1 MKASALL
8 LAGALVLGACAGTTN
23 HVAITNDV
31 AVSITPATDDLPFDP
46 RGARLRSATEQ
57 LSRIAGHPVAFQ
69 FDAAVVSAVRPD
81 FERQLID
88 AIEQVARSLT
98 AWKEAEP
105 SAFPRT
111 ANALRKIECRY
122 RATAKIPSATFDASS
137 GVMAIDLG
145 AHPASLVPRDVFY
158 EAMATED
165 DVYRDSVLGT
175 SDVDSIPASER
186 RMYFEY
192 ITRTRP
198 GWGSLY
204 ERRFRERLKGLSPA
218 DALAQSPHADVV
230 ARVVRLHDLSKR
242 SDPELATKA
251 RAWLFDQLYSFF
263 HNAYRQKE
271 LAEVATG
278 TPFRNAEAAYGR
290 FLAAEVPSATD
301 KERLATARYAFDTAA
316 PQAYPTFD
324 RFAFGLG
331 VVDAWFA
338 AGMPQTTRADDPRS
352 QLFDEVVCPS
362 VRTASGEH
370 TRDRSCSS
378 MHTGWLGFA
387 TSTADGQKKLARALD
402 ARNDATLADQVLYT
416 VRHSS
421 SARRGET
428 DPFLEVFHALDPKLR
443 SWRAA
448 VDLLASERHGQDEA
462 EAARIWRM
470 YPDNRGSALLLIAR
484 AHRDYGRYNG
494 DEYWKHFPESY
505 GTSVDG
511 AVLGG
516 MLDHGRIALE
526 LVPQLWPA
534 LGRGYSRADVLV
546 PRLDTL
552 VPDASSEGATDALRS
567 LSDVVTRLCEDKNSG
582 DLEKLHAY
590 FEKRAAARP
599 SEQRAFTILRRDTAP
614 GGCKA
619 RTKKPA
625 EESP

>member
-1 MKASALL
+1 MKASTLL

-23 HVAITNDV
+23 HVAIANDV
-31 AVSITPATDDLPFDP
+31 AISITPATDDLPFDP

-57 LSRIAGHPVAFQ
+57 LSRLAGHPIAFQ

-122 RATAKIPSATFDASS
+122 RATAKEPSATFDANS
-137 GVMAIDLG
+137 GVMAIDLD
-145 AHPASLVPRDVFY
+145 AHPAALVPRGAFY
-158 EAMATED
+158 EAIATED
-165 DVYRDSVLGT
+165 DAYRETVFGRG
-175 SDVDSIPASER
+175 DVDSIPASDR
-186 RMYFEY
+186 RAYFEY
-192 ITRTRP
+192 LTRTRP

-204 ERRFRERLKGLSPA
+204 ERRFRDRPKGLAPA
-218 DALAQSPHADVV
+218 DALAQSPHADVI

-271 LAEVATG
+271 LVAIGPG

-301 KERLATARYAFDTAA
+301 KERLATARYVCDTDA

-331 VVDAWFA
+331 IVDAWFK
-338 AGMPQTTRADDPRS
+338 AGMPQTARADDPKS

-387 TSTADGQKKLARALD
+387 TSSADGQKKLAQALD
-402 ARNDATLADQVLYT
+402 ARNDAALADQVLYT
-416 VRHSS
+416 VHYSS
-421 SARRGET
+421 STRRGESNA
-428 DPFLEVFHALDPKLR
+428 FLEVFHALDPKLR

-448 VDLLASERHGQDEA
+448 VDILASERHGQDEA
-462 EAARIWRM
+462 EAARIWKA
-470 YPDNRGSALLLIAR
+470 YPDKRGSALLLVAR

-494 DEYWKHFPESY
+494 DEYWKRFPESY
-505 GTSVDG
+505 GTTVD
-511 AVLGG
+511 ATVLGG

-534 LGRGYSRADVLV
+534 LSRGYSRADLLV

-552 VPDASSEGATDALRS
+552 VPDASSADATDALRS
-567 LSDVVTRLCEDKNSG
+567 LSDVVTRLCEDKNTA
-582 DLEKLHAY
+582 DLDKLHAY
-590 FEKRAAARP
+590 FERRATARP
-599 SEQRAFTILRRDTAP
+599 AEQRAFAILRRDTAP